1 MRYCTSRRPGSL
13 LVLLFVVFG
22 SLFLEQ
28 KLVLV
33 PLRSVESVRGQEDHD
48 DQHGSF
54 LVSIDGTAH

>member
-1 MRYCTSRRPGSL
+1 M
-13 LVLLFVVFG
+13 LVLLSVVFG
-22 SLFLEQ
+22 SLFFWSK

-54 LVSIDGTAH
+54 